1 MSPSLPQQSSSQH
14 DTGSGPFQEL
24 QETRRK
30 LFQERIVTF
39 FRLSREMIY
48 THDDEGVITS
58 INQAGLRLLGAD
70 DPRQVIGKS
79 IKHFFYS
86 EEMYDFFKRKL
97 VDKRQLDNFEVFL
110 KRMDGS
116 TLYCTKTAHAV
127 LGKNGEILEV
137 QGIIR
142 DISDRVKTEQEL
154 WKMNLEL
161 SEMNT
166 KLQETRNIMIQHEK
180 MASIGQL
187 AAGVAHEINN
197 PLGFL
202 ISNQNMLKKYCCKLR
217 EVFTALVELD
227 LEPVNEI
234 FRQYDTGYILDEA
247 QTIFGENDEGYQRI
261 REIVSNLMNFSRAD
275 KGTAVELYDINTG
288 FESTLVVAWNKIK
301 YVADVRKDLNDVPQI
316 HARGGEINQ
325 VILNI
330 LVNAAQAIA
339 DQNRSEKG
347 VISVHTESN
356 DEWVTMTIRDD
367 GPGIPREILQK
378 VFDPFFTTKE
388 PGKGTGLGLSI
399 SYDIIVNK
407 HKGKLSLKSLP
418 GKGTVFIIAL
428 PVNGEIPPDVPEF
441 PAP

>member
-1 MSPSLPQQSSSQH
+1 L
-14 DTGSGPFQEL
+14 
-24 QETRRK
+24 
-30 LFQERIVTF
+30 
-39 FRLSREMIY
+39 
-48 THDDEGVITS
+48 
-58 INQAGLRLLGAD
+58 N
-70 DPRQVIGKS
+70 
-79 IKHFFYS
+79 
-86 EEMYDFFKRKL
+86 
-97 VDKRQLDNFEVFL
+97 
-110 KRMDGS
+110 S
-116 TLYCTKTAHAV
+116 T
-127 LGKNGEILEV
+127 I
-137 QGIIR
+137 
-142 DISDRVKTEQEL
+142 
-154 WKMNLEL
+154 
-161 SEMNT
+161 
-166 KLQETRNIMIQHEK
+166 
-180 MASIGQL
+180 
-187 AAGVAHEINN
+187 
-197 PLGFL
+197 
-202 ISNQNMLKKYCCKLR
+202 
-217 EVFTALVELD
+217 
-227 LEPVNEI
+227 
-234 FRQYDTGYILDEA
+234 
-247 QTIFGENDEGYQRI
+247 
-261 REIVSNLMNFSRAD
+261 
-275 KGTAVELYDINTG
+275 INTG

-407 HKGKLSLKSLP
+407 HKGKLSVKSLP

>member
-1 MSPSLPQQSSSQH
+1 MSLSLPPQSSSRN

-24 QETRRK
+24 QETRSK
-30 LFQERIVTF
+30 LFQERMVTF

-58 INQAGLRLLGAD
+58 INRAGLRLLGAD
-70 DPRQVIGKS
+70 DPRQVIGKQ
-79 IKHFFYS
+79 IRQFFYS

-97 VDKRQLDNFEVFL
+97 VEKRQLENFEVIL
-110 KRMDGS
+110 KRVDGS
-116 TLYCTKTAHAV
+116 TCYCTKTAHAV
-127 LGKNGEILEV
+127 LGDNGEILEV

-166 KLQETRNIMIQHEK
+166 KLQETRSIMIQHEK

-202 ISNQNMLKKYCCKLR
+202 VSNQTMLKKYCARINEIFSSL
-217 EVFTALVELD
+217 LELN
-227 LEPVNEI
+227 LEPVKNI
-234 FRQYDTGYILDEA
+234 CKQQDVAYILEESR
-247 QTIFGENDEGYQRI
+247 TIFSENDEGYARI

-275 KGTAVELYDINTG
+275 KGTAQELYDINTG

-301 YVADVRKDLNDVPQI
+301 YVADVRKDLTDVPQI
-316 HARGGEINQ
+316 HAHGGEINQ

-347 VISVHTESN
+347 VIAVHTESN
-356 DEWVTMTIRDD
+356 DEWVIMTIRDD

-407 HKGKLSLKSLP
+407 HKGKLSVKSSP

-428 PVNGEIPPDVPEF
+428 PVNGEIPPDVPEIS
-441 PAP
+441 AP